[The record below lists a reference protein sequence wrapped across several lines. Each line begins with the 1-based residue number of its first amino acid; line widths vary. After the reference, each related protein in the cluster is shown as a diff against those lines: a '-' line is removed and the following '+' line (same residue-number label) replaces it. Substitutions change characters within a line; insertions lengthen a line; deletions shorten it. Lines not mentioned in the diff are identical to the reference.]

1 MVFCGKPS
9 PACGSCRQRRIKCD
23 LKKPGCSQCSNASTI
38 CPGYRNVLD
47 LCFRDE
53 SQAVARKVQKKQKHL
68 AVQSRGKPRTCKSP
82 SPTLDPALVSSDLCT
97 DFASFDL
104 ASAISK
110 TLTLPIE
117 EIATSHFF
125 STYVPDGHFHYL
137 PQLYSDIGPGS
148 SLFPVVHAVAIAN
161 LSREMRAPEL
171 QAEAQFQYARALAAT
186 NCALACPQQA
196 VEDST
201 LASVLLL
208 SLFETMTQQYRQMP
222 SSWSSHIEGA
232 TALLK
237 MRGLE
242 QFDSKLGSQLY
253 IQVSSSIRIS
263 SAQRCT
269 RVPADFLDFNEMALP
284 FLDANNPTLRVSL
297 LVDAFARF
305 REAVANKNFGD
316 SGFII
321 DTALQLDQ
329 SVLMLLSTLPDG
341 CDYEVIHLA
350 KSEPGVF
357 EGITHKYRDHRV
369 AQLWNSLRMIRIF
382 LNEAAHREIS
392 ALIGA
397 DYESYGLDVP
407 TEWIL
412 LQEMCA
418 RNAQRIASDICASVP
433 QFTKLSPGQP
443 LAVATA
449 AFLLWPLSAAG
460 ESYLSPE
467 PLRLY
472 AIDRLK
478 FLGREARLPQ
488 ALWAAQ
494 MLEEHEKLEDWLHMY
509 HLG

>member
-1 MVFCGKPS
+1 M
-9 PACGSCRQRRIKCD
+9 
-23 LKKPGCSQCSNASTI
+23 
-38 CPGYRNVLD
+38 
-47 LCFRDE
+47 
-53 SQAVARKVQKKQKHL
+53 ARKVQKKQKQL
-68 AVQSRGKPRTCKSP
+68 AVHNVGKPRSRKSTQ
-82 SPTLDPALVSSDLCT
+82 SPTIDPALLSPDICA

-104 ASAISK
+104 AAAITK

-117 EIATSHFF
+117 QIATSHFF
-125 STYVPDGHFHYL
+125 STYVPHGHFHYL
-137 PQLYSDIGPGS
+137 PQLYSDMDPTS

-171 QAEAQFQYARALAAT
+171 QVEAQSHYACALAAT
-186 NCALACPQQA
+186 NRALACPNMA
-196 VEDST
+196 VQDST

-222 SSWSSHIEGA
+222 SSWCSHVEGA

-237 MRGLE
+237 MRGVE
-242 QFDSKLGSQLY
+242 QFRSKLGSQLY
-253 IQVSSSIRIS
+253 IQVSSNIRIS
-263 SAQRCT
+263 SAQRRT
-269 RVPADFLDFNEMALP
+269 RVSADFLEFNEMAMP

-297 LVDAFARF
+297 IVDAFAKL
-305 REAVANKNFGD
+305 REAIVNKHIED
-316 SGFII
+316 SNFII
-321 DTALQLDQ
+321 DSALQLDQ
-329 SVLMLLSTLPDG
+329 NVLMLLSTLPDG
-341 CDYEVIHLA
+341 FDYEVIHVA

-357 EGITHKYRDHRV
+357 EGVTHRYRDHRV

-397 DYESYGLDVP
+397 DYESYGLEVP
-407 TEWIL
+407 ADWIL

-418 RNAQRIASDICASVP
+418 RNAQRIAADICASVP

-472 AIDRLK
+472 TIDRLK
-478 FLGREARLPQ
+478 FLGQEARLPQ

-494 MLEEHEKLEDWLHMY
+494 MLEESEKLEDWYVKQL
-509 HLG
+509 LSID

>member
-1 MVFCGKPS
+1 M
-9 PACGSCRQRRIKCD
+9 
-23 LKKPGCSQCSNASTI
+23 
-38 CPGYRNVLD
+38 D

-53 SQAVARKVQKKQKHL
+53 SQAVARKVQKKQKQL
-68 AVQSRGKPRTCKSP
+68 PIQDVGKLRSRKPTQSQ
-82 SPTLDPALVSSDLCT
+82 SPTLDSALISPDLCAN
-97 DFASFDL
+97 FASFDL

-137 PQLYSDIGPGS
+137 PQLYSDIGPES

-171 QAEAQFQYARALAAT
+171 QAEAQSQYARALAAT
-186 NCALACPQQA
+186 NRALVCPKTA
-196 VEDST
+196 VQDST

-208 SLFETMTQQYRQMP
+208 SLFETMTQQYRQMS

-237 MRGLE
+237 LRGLE

-269 RVPADFLDFNEMALP
+269 RVSAEFLDFNEMAMPL
-284 FLDANNPTLRVSL
+284 LDADNPILRLSL
-297 LVDAFARF
+297 LVDAFAKF
-305 REAVANKNFGD
+305 REAIANKHVED
-316 SGFII
+316 SEFII
-321 DTALQLDQ
+321 DSALQLDQ

-341 CDYEVIHLA
+341 CDYKVIHVA

-433 QFTKLSPGQP
+433 QFTKMSPGQP

-449 AFLLWPLSAAG
+449 AFLMWPLSAAG

-467 PLRLY
+467 PLRQY

-494 MLEEHEKLEDWLHMY
+494 MLEESEKLEDW
-509 HLG
+509 